1 MKVYSEVTGKEG
13 YAFAIGGGTYSRCMP
28 NTVAFGVVFPG
39 QEDCCHIADEY
50 IDIERMMQAT
60 RIFAHAIAELASGNI
75 A

>member
-1 MKVYSEVTGKEG
+1 M
-13 YAFAIGGGTYSRCMP
+13 MP

-50 IDIERMMQAT
+50 IDIDSMMQAT